1 MNMEIKATVQIGKD
15 GITEGVIN
23 EIKAQLKKRK
33 IIKIKFL
40 QNADRD
46 NFREKIKNLAERS
59 NADILEIRGFTAV
72 LKKR

>member
-1 MNMEIKATVQIGKD
+1 MELKATVQIGKE
-15 GITEGVIN
+15 GITEGVIK

-40 QNADRD
+40 QNADRE
-46 NFREKIKNLAERS
+46 NFKEKIKDLAERC
-59 NADILEIRGFTAV
+59 NADILEIRGFTAI

>member
-1 MNMEIKATVQIGKD
+1 MEIKATVQIGKD

-40 QNADRD
+40 QNSDRD

-59 NADILEIRGFTAV
+59 DADILEIRGFTAV

>member
-1 MNMEIKATVQIGKD
+1 MEIKATVQIGKD

-40 QNADRD
+40 QNSDRD

>member
-1 MNMEIKATVQIGKD
+1 MELKATVQIGKD
-15 GITEGVIN
+15 GVTEGVIK
-23 EIKAQLKKRK
+23 EIRQQLKKRK

-46 NFREKIKNLAERS
+46 NFKEKIESIARETNAE
-59 NADILEIRGFTAV
+59 IVEIRGFTAV